1 MFNNM
6 TIKSRV
12 ALVVGLLSL
21 LLVGVGILGISGLGQ
36 TNHAF
41 KGAIPLGDLGLIL
54 DRMQRARLNAVISA
68 YGRNVE
74 VVKQRQLLNEQRD
87 VEIANTWQKYLTNDL
102 TLEEKTLAENF
113 SQQWKTYVEERN
125 RTMTFAA
132 SGDFDLAIK
141 NASTVANT

>member
-74 VVKQRQLLNEQRD
+74 VVKQRQLLNEQLP
-87 VEIANTWQKYLTNDL
+87 WL
-102 TLEEKTLAENF
+102 
-113 SQQWKTYVEERN
+113 
-125 RTMTFAA
+125 
-132 SGDFDLAIK
+132 
-141 NASTVANT
+141 